1 MDENKSII
9 TNEQIEELK
18 NQYDVLV
25 ARCDDVKN
33 KFASLLQDKENI
45 ESSIVLLKEKESSLL
60 NKISEDEKLLKNS
73 DSIIEKHNELL
84 SKKQN
89 LDAEIISSQTSL
101 DGVLMSKQSIHYE
114 IDKLLEQISGYKK
127 SIVSLEEEKKEKQE
141 LVEKY
146 KRDCLEKKKLVED
159 EQKRFDVVI
168 QKVGEDV
175 VLQNGAYNIIVEKTI
190 IANNDYDSLI
200 GKKNVLT
207 SEILEMGN
215 NKDVLQ
221 KEIVLL
227 KEEVLKLSTTK
238 EKDLFEIDE
247 KQKILDEKKRDLDAQ
262 FLEFARKNNDYNIH
276 VMRLQEMW
284 KKSFPDRELKL

>member
-89 LDAEIISSQTSL
+89 LDAEII
-101 DGVLMSKQSIHYE
+101 
-114 IDKLLEQISGYKK
+114 
-127 SIVSLEEEKKEKQE
+127 
-141 LVEKY
+141 
-146 KRDCLEKKKLVED
+146 
-159 EQKRFDVVI
+159 
-168 QKVGEDV
+168 
-175 VLQNGAYNIIVEKTI
+175 
-190 IANNDYDSLI
+190 
-200 GKKNVLT
+200 
-207 SEILEMGN
+207 
-215 NKDVLQ
+215 
-221 KEIVLL
+221 
-227 KEEVLKLSTTK
+227 
-238 EKDLFEIDE
+238 
-247 KQKILDEKKRDLDAQ
+247 
-262 FLEFARKNNDYNIH
+262 
-276 VMRLQEMW
+276 
-284 KKSFPDRELKL
+284 